1 MGISDLFNLF
11 NSRSLLALD
20 LSSGTLKLVCAK
32 KAGNR
37 KEVAF
42 LASKPL
48 SGLSDDDI
56 SKVLAGYLK
65 EWKIKKTGLILS
77 IPSNLV
83 IPKNIEVPS
92 VDPQEI
98 REIVSLQA
106 GRHTPYSKE
115 EVIVDY
121 IPIGTLRQNYSKVLL
136 LIVASSVIKKQFA
149 LVEKAGLTVQKVVFS
164 QEAVA
169 ALANR
174 LFKLTDAIS
183 PAAIL
188 HIDESATD
196 FTVVFK
202 NKVIF
207 IRSISM
213 GRQQL
218 TADAEKSKAKFC
230 EEIKK
235 TLEAY
240 QSENIEKNPS
250 GLLLTGAVFGLD
262 GLDDVLNQAVNIPVR
277 TTDFYEN
284 ISFDKK
290 AKEGVLN
297 TKGLSFLN
305 VIAPV
310 LACQELKANF
320 IPEEIKL
327 KKALQQRGRDLIKTG
342 FLSLVLIVLV
352 FLVFISKIY
361 FKAQYLAILNDKF
374 KTLSQD
380 TGEVEKILQRNSQI
394 RNFMAERGYSLKVL
408 KELYDLIPLNVELN
422 DIRFDREGK
431 FVIRGTAESM
441 GTVFSFLEAMG
452 GSRYFKD
459 PKPKNTSQR
468 QEGKKDVT
476 DFEIN
481 ASLNKAGER

>member
-1 MGISDLFNLF
+1 MGISKIFNLF

-20 LSSGTLKLVCAK
+20 LSSGSLKIVCARS
-32 KAGNR
+32 AGNR
-37 KEVAF
+37 KEVVF

-56 SKVLAGYLK
+56 SKALAGYLK
-65 EWKIKKTGLILS
+65 ELKIKNPGLILS

-92 VDPQEI
+92 VDPHEI

-121 IPIGTLRQNYSKVLL
+121 ISTGTLRQNYTKVLL

-149 LVEKAGLTVQKVVFS
+149 LAEKAGLRVEKVVFS
-164 QEAVA
+164 QEAIA
-169 ALANR
+169 ALAGR

-183 PAAIL
+183 PIAIV

-207 IRSISM
+207 IRSISI

-218 TADAEKSKAKFC
+218 SADAEKSKAKFC

-250 GLLLTGAVFGLD
+250 WLLLTGAVFGLE
-262 GLDDVLNQAVNIPVR
+262 GLDDVLNQSVNIPARV
-277 TTDFYEN
+277 TDYYEN

-290 AKEGVLN
+290 TKEAVLN
-297 TKGLSFLN
+297 AKGMSFLN

-310 LACQELKANF
+310 LAFHELKTNF

-327 KKALQQRGRDLIKTG
+327 KKALQHRGRDLVKTG
-342 FLSLVLIVLV
+342 FLSLVLLVLV

-361 FKAQYLAILNDKF
+361 FKTQYLAILNDKY

-380 TGEVEKILQRNSQI
+380 TGEIEKILQRNSQI
-394 RNFMAERGYSLKVL
+394 RNFIAERGHSLKVL
-408 KELYDLIPLNVELN
+408 KELYDLMPLNIELN

-431 FVIRGTAESM
+431 FAIRGTAESM
-441 GTVFSFLEAMG
+441 KTVFSFLETMA

-459 PKPKNTSQR
+459 VKPKNTSQR

-476 DFEIN
+476 DFEVN
-481 ASLNKAGER
+481 ALLNKAAER